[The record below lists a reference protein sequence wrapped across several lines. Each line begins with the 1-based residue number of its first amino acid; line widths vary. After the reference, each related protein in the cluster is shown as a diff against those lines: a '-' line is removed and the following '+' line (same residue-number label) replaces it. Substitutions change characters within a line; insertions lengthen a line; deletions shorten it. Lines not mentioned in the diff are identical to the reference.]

1 MKDINS
7 YKLTN
12 YDYRLEIFK
21 LNKEKEEI
29 IAENKKIK
37 NESEFYKAEL
47 NKVLNSSSWR
57 LTSPL
62 RKLKSIG
69 KKEVVE
75 SNTDIQMKEE
85 PKVITHSYKEYEPYT
100 SIYQDNIDFSK
111 YDTDIKTLVFY
122 LPQYHTF
129 KENDEWWGKGFMEW
143 TNTKKAKPL
152 FDGHYQPRT
161 PHKDFGYYTLDN
173 IETIKKQ
180 VKLAKQHKIYGF
192 IFYYYWFSGKRLMEK
207 PVDLFLKDKSID
219 FPFCFCWANE
229 NWTRTWDGLED
240 DVLIK
245 QDYKKDD
252 YRKFIK
258 DIKKY
263 LLDDRY
269 IKIDGKPVIMIY
281 NPDAIPNY
289 KELVTKW
296 RKYAQEEGI
305 GDLYIIS
312 KNKFASSDY
321 KYSEFIDASFDFP
334 PHGVG
339 HNAARIADLNSIRV
353 FNYEKIVDDIEH
365 LYKEHFPLKPFYYSI
380 TMGWDNSARRTEGYT
395 IYYNY
400 SLESYYKWL
409 KIIIRETRRRN
420 DEDHRFIFVNA
431 WNEWAEGTYLEP
443 DEKYGYANINTLSK
457 AICDF
462 PLDKK
467 DAKKNKM

>member
-1 MKDINS
+1 MTIYKLLIKQRSLGNKMKDINS

-305 GDLYIIS
+305 EDLYIIS

-321 KYSEFIDASFDFP
+321 KY
-334 PHGVG
+334 
-339 HNAARIADLNSIRV
+339 
-353 FNYEKIVDDIEH
+353 Y
-365 LYKEHFPLKPFYYSI
+365 
-380 TMGWDNSARRTEGYT
+380 
-395 IYYNY
+395 
-400 SLESYYKWL
+400 
-409 KIIIRETRRRN
+409 
-420 DEDHRFIFVNA
+420 
-431 WNEWAEGTYLEP
+431 
-443 DEKYGYANINTLSK
+443 
-457 AICDF
+457 
-462 PLDKK
+462 
-467 DAKKNKM
+467 